1 MPTKNQTELKNKVVV
16 VSGGA
21 GALGGT
27 VASFMGD
34 RGARVVI
41 LGRTTKNVKEKEGQI
56 LNNGGQALG
65 LVADVLSQTDLE
77 QARDKTLEKW
87 EQIDILINAAGG
99 NKPGATIAPGQTIFD
114 LSLDD
119 FNQVTALNLNGTVLP
134 SLVFGAVMKSQ
145 GAGAIINFSS
155 MAVGRALTRVAGY
168 SASKAA
174 MENFTRWMAVEVA
187 LKFGEGIRVNAIA
200 PGFFIGHQNKALLLN
215 EDGTPTERGRSIL
228 RNTPMGRFGEADEIN
243 GAVEFLSTSASKFVT
258 GIVLPID
265 GGFSAFSGV

>member
-1 MPTKNQTELKNKVVV
+1 MKNPTELKNKVVLI
-16 VSGGA
+16 SGGG
-21 GALGGT
+21 GALGGA
-27 VASFMGD
+27 VASFMAQK
-34 RGARVVI
+34 GARVVI
-41 LGRTTKNVKEKEGQI
+41 IGRTEKSIKEKEDQI
-56 LNNGGQALG
+56 NDSGGLALG

-77 QARDKTLEKW
+77 QTRDKILAKW
-87 EQIDILINAAGG
+87 GSIDILINAAGG
-99 NKPGATIAPGQTIFD
+99 NKPGATIGPDQTIFD
-114 LSLDD
+114 LSIDH

-155 MAVGRALTRVAGY
+155 MAVNRVLTRVAGY

-187 LKFGEGIRVNAIA
+187 MKFGESIRVNAIA
-200 PGFFIGHQNKALLLN
+200 PGFFIGDQNRDLLLN
-215 EDGTPTERGRSIL
+215 EDGTPTDRGQTII

-258 GIVLPID
+258 GIVIPID